1 MNVTRKNN
9 KKRSIWGVYEHRDD
23 VIHMMQKFYEQYFID
38 NLIKVFRRYNKDK
51 LEISIN
57 GLVCFANKDC
67 DLVRSLQDNISSYGI
82 TVKLDGGSEI
92 VEDIDVQCINRSNGS
107 TFCTK
112 FQIQDIPS
120 IIEQSS
126 KTDIPLV
133 CLIIMKSI
141 ALVISKIKVLY
152 KAIILDLDDTLW
164 YGTLSEV
171 GIEKIK
177 EDMKSDRGVPFISF
191 MKFIKLLAEE
201 LGVFLAICSKNEHEN
216 VVNAIESLDNEIF
229 PIKNYIDFIIANDND
244 KSENI
249 ALITNKL
256 SILPDSVIFIDDNP
270 IVRDQVRC
278 NMPEI
283 FVPEWRNHY
292 ELITILTT
300 GCCFERN
307 KLSIKAQTRKK
318 QYQMILAERNNNSL
332 PSLSIK
338 VIKDTNHINAS
349 DLYSKS
355 NQFNFSQLN
364 RNFEGCALSTCFE
377 IFRKDGKSLGI
388 CSAIT
393 YVMSSKTL
401 TLLNWA
407 MSCRFFE
414 IGVEET
420 VLLYLEEI
428 AESRK
433 ISIQF
438 NDSGYNKKAKELID
452 KYPNIFMG
460 DSSLGLK
467 EIALTEEMKKI
478 LCNNTNLNIIQNG

>member
-1 MNVTRKNN
+1 
-9 KKRSIWGVYEHRDD
+9 
-23 VIHMMQKFYEQYFID
+23 MMQNYYEQYFID
-38 NLIKVFRRYNKDK
+38 NLVKVFRRYNKDE
-51 LEISIN
+51 LAITIN
-57 GLVCFANKDC
+57 GLICFANKNC
-67 DLVRSLQDNISSYGI
+67 DLVCSLLQKISSYGI
-82 TVKLDGGSEI
+82 TIKLDGASETI
-92 VEDIDVQCINRSNGS
+92 EDIDVKCMNSSNGS

-133 CLIIMKSI
+133 CLIIMKSV

-177 EDMKSDRGVPFISF
+177 EDMKGDRGIPFISF

-229 PIKNYIDFIIANDND
+229 PIKDCIDFVIANNND
-244 KSENI
+244 KNENI
-249 ALITNKL
+249 ILITKRL

-270 IVRDQVRC
+270 IIRDQVRC
-278 NMPEI
+278 NIPEI

-338 VIKDTNHINAS
+338 VIKDTNHIDAS

-364 RNFEGCALSTCFE
+364 RNFEDYAQSLCFE

-433 ISIQF
+433 ISILF

-452 KYPNIFMG
+452 KYPNIFIINP
-460 DSSLGLK
+460 SSESKG
-467 EIALTEEMKKI
+467 IIFTEETKKI
-478 LCNNTNLNIIQNG
+478 LRNNTNLNLI

>member
-1 MNVTRKNN
+1 MTQNY
-9 KKRSIWGVYEHRDD
+9 YEH
-23 VIHMMQKFYEQYFID
+23 YFID
-38 NLIKVFRRYNKDK
+38 NLVKVFRRYNKDDI
-51 LEISIN
+51 EITIK
-57 GLVCFANKDC
+57 GLICFANKDC
-67 DLVRSLQDNISSYGI
+67 DLVQSLLKSMSLYGI
-82 TVKLDGGSEI
+82 RIKLDGGSET
-92 VEDIDVQCINRSNGS
+92 VEDIDVLCVNCSNG
-107 TFCTK
+107 TTVCTK

-120 IIEQSS
+120 VIEQSS

-133 CLIIMKSI
+133 CLIIMKSV
-141 ALVISKIKVLY
+141 ALVISKIKILY

-164 YGTLSEV
+164 DGTLSEV
-171 GIEKIK
+171 GIEKIEK
-177 EDMKSDRGVPFISF
+177 NMKTDRGIPFVSF

-201 LGVFLAICSKNEHEN
+201 LGVFLAICSKNECNH
-216 VVNAIESLDNEIF
+216 VVNAIEKLDIEAF
-229 PIKNYIDFIIANDND
+229 PIKNHIDFIIANNND

-249 ALITNKL
+249 ALITQKL
-256 SILPDSVIFIDDNP
+256 SILPDAVIFIDDNP
-270 IVRDQVRC
+270 IVRDQVRHS
-278 NMPEI
+278 MPEV

-307 KLSIKAQTRKK
+307 KLSIKAQTRRK
-318 QYQMILAERNNNSL
+318 QYQMILAERNKNSL
-332 PSLSIK
+332 PSLSVK
-338 VIKDTNHINAS
+338 VLKDENHVDAT

-355 NQFNFSQLN
+355 NQFNFSQQN
-364 RNFEGCALSTCFE
+364 RRFTDDAQSSCFE

-393 YVMSSKTL
+393 YIVSPSTL